1 MPCKHYIE
9 KVYLHII
16 SFIDRNCSIS
26 MYSKI
31 LLAIIFG
38 LVSTVYGQNYIR
50 LSRYDPNLFQKIVD
64 LNNVDEDAQQLRKW
78 AHSKI
83 PTKSD
88 VLQDIV
94 DPTVDP
100 GNQHDNHHLNDVR
113 GYQNRLARKRTNY
126 VRLARKRS
134 EVERDYDQYNDL
146 LRSIFKIN

>member
-1 MPCKHYIE
+1 M
-9 KVYLHII
+9 
-16 SFIDRNCSIS
+16 S
-26 MYSKI
+26 SKI

-38 LVSTVYGQNYIR
+38 FVSAVNGQNYIR
-50 LSRYDPNLFQKIVD
+50 LSRYDPNLLQKIVD

-83 PTKSD
+83 PAKSD
-88 VLQDIV
+88 VVQGIV

-100 GNQHDNHHLNDVR
+100 GNQHDNHHLNDNS
-113 GYQNRLARKRTNY
+113 GYQNRLGRKRTNY

>member
-1 MPCKHYIE
+1 M
-9 KVYLHII
+9 
-16 SFIDRNCSIS
+16 S
-26 MYSKI
+26 SKI

-38 LVSTVYGQNYIR
+38 LVSAIYGQNYIR
-50 LSRYDPNLFQKIVD
+50 LSRYDPNLFQKIVS

-83 PTKSD
+83 PAKSD
-88 VLQDIV
+88 VVQDIA
-94 DPTVDP
+94 DPNVDP
-100 GNQHDNHHLNDVR
+100 GNQHDNHHLNDIN

-134 EVERDYDQYNDL
+134 EVERNYDQYNDL

>member
-1 MPCKHYIE
+1 M
-9 KVYLHII
+9 
-16 SFIDRNCSIS
+16 S
-26 MYSKI
+26 SKI

-38 LVSTVYGQNYIR
+38 LASAVYGQNYIR
-50 LSRYDPNLFQKIVD
+50 LSRYDPNLLQKIVD

-83 PTKSD
+83 PAKPD
-88 VLQDIV
+88 VVQDAV

-100 GNQHDNHHLNDVR
+100 GNQHDNHHLNDNS
-113 GYQNRLARKRTNY
+113 GYQNRLGRKRTNY